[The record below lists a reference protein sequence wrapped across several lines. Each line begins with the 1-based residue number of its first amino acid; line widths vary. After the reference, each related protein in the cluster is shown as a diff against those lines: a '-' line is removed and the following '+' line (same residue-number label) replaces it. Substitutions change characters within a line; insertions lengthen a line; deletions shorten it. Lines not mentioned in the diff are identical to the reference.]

1 MIYKYK
7 CNDEILEVWVSPYKY
22 HGHVTVYDKTGH
34 DVKIQE
40 DEQGEFFVW
49 KDTNINI
56 NDWIKI
62 SMKELKEMIDKK
74 EFVTS
79 DMLCQ
84 AILSDGIDNARFM
97 VPLNTVSLC
106 MFDIALIDCDNFK
119 DTLCKIKEEWNRE
132 VRQDYKL
139 VLVPVENDET
149 VESRHEY
156 YTSDMIQLIQEGI
169 IKIII

>member
-22 HGHVTVYDKTGH
+22 HRHVTVYDKTGH
-34 DVKIQE
+34 DVEIQE
-40 DEQGEFFVW
+40 VEQGKFFVW
-49 KDTNINI
+49 KGTKIYL
-56 NDWIKI
+56 NDWIRI
-62 SMKELKEMIDKK
+62 SMKELKEKIDKK

-79 DMLCQ
+79 GMLCQ
-84 AILSDGIDNARFM
+84 AILSDGIENARFS
-97 VPLNTVSLC
+97 VPLNIVL
-106 MFDIALIDCDNFK
+106 FDIFGVSIVDDTTK
-119 DTLCKIKEEWNRE
+119 DTICRIEEEWNRE

-139 VLVPVENDET
+139 VVVPIEKDET

-156 YTSDMIQLIQEGI
+156 YTTDMIQLIQEGI